1 MGHATVAI
9 ISPTLIIRD
18 STAAV
23 PRKFCVI
30 NYSPAAWQR
39 VLRNSEM
46 RCLRARSV
54 SCHLLAPHLF
64 LVSFTPRT
72 NDHERD
78 HSPLLLRDVLRRR
91 SVQKI
96 LHRTIIGKPLCP
108 RFSIRIAE
116 PSVRVIDSMI
126 PQIKTRCRGSLPP
139 LESSEKRPV
148 VACSRRLFTISS
160 CSMYRYRPIIKEAV
174 AAILPGNPASCS
186 FIKATSSPNS
196 ACPRRRNHLQFE

>member
-116 PSVRVIDSMI
+116 PSVRVIGDRFDDPANKNALPGFPASVGI
-126 PQIKTRCRGSLPP
+126 LGETARGRLFPAVIYDFVVFDVSLP
-139 LESSEKRPV
+139 
-148 VACSRRLFTISS
+148 AD
-160 CSMYRYRPIIKEAV
+160 
-174 AAILPGNPASCS
+174 N
-186 FIKATSSPNS
+186 
-196 ACPRRRNHLQFE
+196 